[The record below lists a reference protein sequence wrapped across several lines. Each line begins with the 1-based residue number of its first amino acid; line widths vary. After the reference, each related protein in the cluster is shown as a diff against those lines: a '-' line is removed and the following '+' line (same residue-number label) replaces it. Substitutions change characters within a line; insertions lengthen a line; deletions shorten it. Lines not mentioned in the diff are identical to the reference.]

1 VLHRYFR
8 SKVAGYCVE
17 MEKQATLL
25 LDDLT
30 ISAPA
35 AAPRPRRAPVASA
48 GGKAQV

>member
-1 VLHRYFR
+1 
-8 SKVAGYCVE
+8 

-30 ISAPA
+30 MSVTPA
-35 AAPRPRRAPVASA
+35 ATARARRASVA